1 MEIAK
6 YCIIFLIAIDIF
18 SSIISFI
25 DFIPIGKSFASPRF
39 PLFVT
44 LILIIAQ
51 MKQRNKCFY
60 CETCNR
66 NLSISEIQGLCS
78 CGNKTKVK
86 FMGLSGKLY
95 YYCSDSTCKKTRVM
109 SFDNSMRTR
118 FSRINPY
125 GKKMQQKRQLVCRVC
140 GSNLSGETVINMSL
154 YSGDVNLARNYREDF
169 FYHAFG
175 PAKKNND
182 ISIVPENVAI
192 LKDIDRHYEKGS
204 TKFNPVSVTDES
216 IRIHF
221 KTSNKSINELLIQF
235 NIALAQNVTLKLKS
249 SEGII
254 ILLDAAKSP
263 SERQSVI
270 DHFMVDLEHLNTK
283 SSEWINPV
291 LIGLCCNDVEE
302 LESEINSG
310 IIKSAD
316 DSEEICIKYLSS
328 QNNGDI
334 IQSLYNR
341 ISNVHFF
348 VYRTG
353 TLALGNDS
361 NVYNIVPPVQSLFY
375 SASSDFSNIWKPTS
389 GGYCPKTAGHK

>member
-1 MEIAK
+1 MEIVK
-6 YCIIFLIAIDIF
+6 YCIIFLITIDVF

-39 PLFVT
+39 PLFVA

-51 MKQRNKCFY
+51 TKQRNRHFY
-60 CETCNR
+60 CETCNKS
-66 NLSISEIQGLCS
+66 LSISEIQGLCS

-95 YYCSDSTCKKTRVM
+95 YYCPDPTCKKTRVI

-118 FSRINPY
+118 FSRINLY
-125 GKKMQQKRQLVCRVC
+125 GKKMQQKRQLVCNVC
-140 GSNLSGETVINMSL
+140 GTKLSGETVVNMSL
-154 YSGDVNLARNYREDF
+154 FSSDVNLAKRFREDF

-175 PAKKNND
+175 PAKTNND
-182 ISIVPENVAI
+182 INIVPENASV

-204 TKFNPVSVTDES
+204 TKFNPVSIIDDS

-221 KTSNKSINELLIQF
+221 KTTNKNINQLLIQF
-235 NIALAQNVTLKLKS
+235 NIALAQSSVLKLKY

-254 ILLDAAKSP
+254 ILLDASKNP

-270 DHFMVDLEHLNTK
+270 DHFLIELDHLNTK
-283 SSEWINPV
+283 SNIWIGSV
-291 LIGLCCNDVEE
+291 LVGLCCDEVNE
-302 LESEINSG
+302 LKSAINNEQ
-310 IIKSAD
+310 IKSAD
-316 DSEEICIKYLSS
+316 DSEELCIRFLTS

-341 ISNVHFF
+341 IDNVHFF

-361 NVYNIVPPVQSLFY
+361 DVYNIVPPVQSLFY
-375 SASSDFSNIWKPTS
+375 SVSNDFYTIWKPVPN
-389 GGYCPKTAGHK
+389 GYCPKNVGHK